1 MHAPESPGPQP
12 GGSTPAQALLGVC
25 RAWSDMTPAERSD
38 VRLLGQPVRA
48 TAALVEEAR
57 RWGDG
62 DEIEAL
68 DELLASRRIVVTDG
82 RPDPCAIMRQH
93 GPGKR
98 SGKRGKRK

>member
-1 MHAPESPGPQP
+1 VHEPERPGTQS

-25 RAWSDMTPAERSD
+25 RAWHDMTPAERGD

-48 TAALVEEAR
+48 TAQLVEEAR
-57 RWGDG
+57 RYGEP
-62 DEIEAL
+62 DELEAL
-68 DELLASRRIVVTDG
+68 DELLRTHRIVVTNG
-82 RPDPCAIMRQH
+82 RPDPRAIMRQH

>member
-1 MHAPESPGPQP
+1 MHEPERPQDS
-12 GGSTPAQALLGVC
+12 GSTPAQALLGIC
-25 RAWSDMTPAERSD
+25 RAWSVMTAAERAD

-48 TAALVEEAR
+48 TTALVEEAR
-57 RWGDG
+57 RWGDP

-68 DELLASRRIVVTDG
+68 DELLESRRLVVTDG
-82 RPDPCAIMRQH
+82 RPDPRAIMRQH